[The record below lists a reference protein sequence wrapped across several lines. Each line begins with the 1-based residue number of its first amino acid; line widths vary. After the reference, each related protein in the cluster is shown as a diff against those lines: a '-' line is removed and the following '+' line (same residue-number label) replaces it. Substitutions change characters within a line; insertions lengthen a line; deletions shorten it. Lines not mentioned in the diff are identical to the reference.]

1 MECESWER
9 VSGERAECV
18 SGVRLEESGVCEW
31 RKSGK
36 RVEWGESGE
45 RVECERGELV
55 SRERAEWGES
65 GV

>member
-1 MECESWER
+1 MCEW
-9 VSGERAECV
+9 GERAECV

-31 RKSGK
+31 RKSGVCGK

-55 SRERAEWGES
+55 SGERAEWGES